1 MKKGIILTGFL
12 CSLIAS
18 NALAGNFS
26 LRQGDLMAND
36 KVDIVLRKQS
46 GNCPTKFPVES
57 IDCSYSDQ
65 KMTGFLVQYL
75 DKLTSELTTESTY
88 LLNISL
94 NADSKGKGYNF
105 DTTSCTNLQEKV
117 TSGSVVTLNKTGC
130 VVQ

>member
-1 MKKGIILTGFL
+1 MKKRIIITGFL
-12 CSLIAS
+12 FSLIAS

-26 LRQGDLMAND
+26 LRQGDLLADD
-36 KVDIVLRKQS
+36 KVDIVIRKQS

-65 KMTGFLVQYL
+65 KMTGFLVLYL
-75 DKLTSELTTESTY
+75 DKLTGEFTTESTF

-94 NADSKGKGYNF
+94 NSDSKGKGYNF
-105 DTTSCTNLQEKV
+105 NTASCTNLQEKV
-117 TSGSVVTLNKTGC
+117 TTGSVITVNKTGC